1 MAGEPIWQKQKIN
14 IPCTDTVVGA
24 AERGI
29 KYMKELCILGSTG
42 SIGTQTLEVVA
53 ANPQEWRV
61 RVLVAHHNVARMAQ
75 QIEAFRPDFAVLT
88 DSTAAQKL
96 QHLCPHTE
104 ILTGTDGLM
113 AAATYGPVHTVLAAM
128 VGYAGLRPTL
138 AAIRSGKDVALAN
151 KETLVAA
158 GHIVM
163 AEAQKQGVHILPVD
177 SEHSAIFQSLRAGHG
192 NEVRRIILT
201 ASGGPFFGYTKEQ
214 LKKVTLEQCLRHP
227 NWNMGSKVTI
237 DSSTLANKGL
247 EVMEAHWLFHVP
259 YDAIEVV
266 IHRQSIVHSL
276 VGFSDGAMIAQL
288 GLPDM
293 RLPIQYALSYPDRYD
308 CSFGELDLIKAGP
321 LTFDAPDLEVFP
333 ALAIA
338 MDCGR
343 EGGAMPCA
351 FNAANE
357 ECVKAFVQGKIGYT
371 DIPRILEK
379 SLDAFTNISNPDL
392 SIIEAT
398 HDRVSTMTRSMI
410 EGL

>member
-1 MAGEPIWQKQKIN
+1 MN
-14 IPCTDTVVGA
+14 
-24 AERGI
+24 
-29 KYMKELCILGSTG
+29 ELCILGSTG

-53 ANPQEWRV
+53 ANPEKWRV
-61 RVLVAHHNVARMAQ
+61 RVLVAHKNVTLMAQ
-75 QIEAFRPDFAVLT
+75 QIEAFHPDFAVLT
-88 DSTAAQKL
+88 DEKAAHAL
-96 QHLCPHTE
+96 QRMCPRTE

-113 AAATYGPVHTVLAAM
+113 TAATYGPVHTVLGAM
-128 VGYAGLRPTL
+128 VGYSGLRPTL
-138 AAIRSGKDVALAN
+138 AAIKSGKDIALAN

-163 AEAQKQGVHILPVD
+163 AEAKKQGVHILPVD
-177 SEHSAIFQSLRAGHG
+177 SEHSAIFQSLRAGKEK
-192 NEVRRIILT
+192 EVRRIILT

-214 LKKVTLEQCLRHP
+214 LRHVTLKECLRHP
-227 NWNMGSKVTI
+227 NWDMGPKVTI

-247 EVMEAHWLFHVP
+247 EVIEAHWLFNVP

-276 VGFSDGAMIAQL
+276 VGFSDGAVIAQL

-308 CSFGELDLIKAGP
+308 CSFGELDLVKASP
-321 LTFDAPDLEVFP
+321 LTFDVPDMDAFP
-333 ALAIA
+333 ALSIA

-343 EGGAMPCA
+343 AGGAMPCA

-357 ECVKAFVQGKIGYT
+357 ECVKAFIGGRIGYS
-371 DIPRILEK
+371 DIPRLLQK

-392 SIIEAT
+392 AVIEET
-398 HDRVSTMTRSMI
+398 HDRVSALTQSMI
-410 EGL
+410 EKL